1 MNFTMQHRYQLLVGH
16 VQCGKT
22 KAILDYCKWAIHG
35 NRSSVLVV
43 LQNSKADIVQLQMR
57 IEQYTA
63 ASQVELPNRIVTEVG
78 DYDPDEPKV
87 YIAIGN
93 SSQIKK
99 FLLLEPTN
107 FQLCIDEADMCVKS
121 CNASSKLEAT
131 MIRLKNMASHTLGV
145 TATCLP
151 ILFHEKQLNSVSL
164 VANPP
169 NYYGYEMVQK
179 IRLPL
184 VEHPEDTAY
193 DQFIED
199 GGLMLHVEHSAKYKQ
214 RGAARALCAKYPE
227 VMFIVFNGDGLLVY
241 PHPARKRLLK
251 RVELDTDFKPK
262 AEDKADPVMICKD
275 RCTLYLLLQ
284 TIKNHGIKHVSI
296 VSGRMASRGISF
308 VSEQYD
314 YHLTHQI
321 LLCSKTKHAEGIVQS
336 LRLLGIYRDK
346 PRLKLYAMRSTFGI
360 IDTTYLAFDKYTQ
373 ALGNKAWD
381 MARIADEVKKIKVP
395 AIKRFSRPLVM
406 KYLEFS
412 VDKADMNFKGIS
424 AQAPPVEEVINN

>member
-63 ASQVELPNRIVTEVG
+63 ASQVELPNRIVTKVG

-107 FQLCIDEADMCVKS
+107 FQLCIDEADLCVKS
-121 CNASSKLEAT
+121 CNASSKLEAS
-131 MIRLKNMASHTLGV
+131 MIRLKNRASHTLGV

-164 VANPP
+164 VPNPP

-179 IRLPL
+179 IRLIP
-184 VEHPEDTAY
+184 VEDPVAIAY
-193 DQFIED
+193 EQFIED
-199 GGLMLHVEHSAKYKQ
+199 GGLMLHVEHPIKEKQ
-214 RGAARALCAKYPE
+214 RRSARALCNQYPE

-251 RVELDTDFKPK
+251 RVELDTDFRPK
-262 AEDKADPVMICKD
+262 AHSKSDPVMICKD
-275 RCTLYLLLQ
+275 RCSLYLLLQ

-296 VSGRMASRGISF
+296 VAGRMASRGISF

-321 LLCSKTKHAEGIVQS
+321 LLCSETKHAEGIVQS
-336 LRLLGIYRDK
+336 LRILGIYRDK
-346 PRLKLYAMRSTFGI
+346 PKLKLYAMRSTFDMI
-360 IDTTYLAFDKYTQ
+360 ETTYLAFDKYTET
-373 ALGNKAWD
+373 LGNKTWD
-381 MARIADEVKKIKVP
+381 MARIAEEVKKIKVP
-395 AIKRFSRPLVM
+395 TIKRFSRPQVV
-406 KYLEFS
+406 KYLDFK
-412 VDKADMNFKGIS
+412 VDKTNMNFEGIS
-424 AQAPPVEEVINN
+424 AAAPPVEETN